1 MGFLFLWALVLLF
14 LYIFGKTATFQNTI
28 NLNKSYSK
36 NKPTNKMKKLI
47 LLLFVYLFFEV
58 PMSSQNLD
66 LINPSKEIGIKN
78 WTIVN
83 DDVMGG
89 ISNST
94 VLINDKKHLIFKGYL
109 SLENNGGFA
118 SSRLDIGKNN
128 LNGVKFFEIKLKG
141 DGNNYKL
148 RLRQKNMRASYSCDF
163 KSQKNEWIIVK
174 LPVEN
179 FRPTWRGYT
188 YSNYPDLDLDKVN
201 SLSLQISDKQEGR
214 FNLEVEYI
222 KAIK

>member
-1 MGFLFLWALVLLF
+1 
-14 LYIFGKTATFQNTI
+14 
-28 NLNKSYSK
+28 
-36 NKPTNKMKKLI
+36 MKKLM

-66 LINPSKEIGIKN
+66 LINPSKDIGIKN

-128 LNGVKFFEIKLKG
+128 LNDVKFFEIKLKG

-163 KSQKNEWIIVK
+163 KSQKNEWIIVQ

-188 YSNYPDLDLDKVN
+188 YSNYPNLDLDKVN
-201 SLSLQISDKQEGR
+201 SLSLQISDKQEGK
-214 FNLEVEYI
+214 FNLAVEYI

>member
-1 MGFLFLWALVLLF
+1 
-14 LYIFGKTATFQNTI
+14 
-28 NLNKSYSK
+28 
-36 NKPTNKMKKLI
+36 MKRLI
-47 LLLFVYLFFEV
+47 LLLFISLFFEV
-58 PMSSQNLD
+58 PMNCQSLD
-66 LINPSKEIGIKN
+66 LINPSNDIGIKN

-94 VLINDKKHLIFKGYL
+94 VLINDKKNLIFKGYL

-118 SSRLDIGKNN
+118 SSRLDVRKKN

-148 RLRQKNMRASYSCDF
+148 RLRQKNMSASYSCDF
-163 KSQKNEWIIVK
+163 KSQKNKWIIVK
-174 LPVEN
+174 LLVKD
-179 FRPTWRGYT
+179 FKPTWRGYT
-188 YSNYPDLDLDKVN
+188 YSNYPGLDLDKIN
-201 SLSLQISDKQEGR
+201 SLSLHISDKQQGR

-222 KAIK
+222 KAVK